1 MAAFVACSRNG
12 GMTYVKAQK
21 VQKDPPNNILDVE
34 KRQPA
39 KSIITEPEH
48 IQDKIKAKHNTH
60 QVGNKIIDE
69 ASIPMHFK
77 MGQPDFSIDPGNL
90 VVSRKPAPELLDQ
103 GHEMPKKHP

>member
-39 KSIITEPEH
+39 KSIITEPEN

-77 MGQPDFSIDPGNL
+77 MGQPDFP
-90 VVSRKPAPELLDQ
+90 
-103 GHEMPKKHP
+103 